1 MSMPPPEYIPY
12 GPEWH
17 AEVMKLRKADI
28 IDRLLRPT
36 LIQVKTHQD
45 LLERALHALHEDDF
59 PSLRE
64 AIRLSLKVS

>member
-1 MSMPPPEYIPY
+1 MPPPEYIPY

-17 AEVMKLRKADI
+17 AEVMKMRKADI
-28 IDRLLRPT
+28 IDRLLRPS
-36 LIQVKTHQD
+36 LIQAKTHNE

-64 AIRLSLKVS
+64 DIRHSLEVS